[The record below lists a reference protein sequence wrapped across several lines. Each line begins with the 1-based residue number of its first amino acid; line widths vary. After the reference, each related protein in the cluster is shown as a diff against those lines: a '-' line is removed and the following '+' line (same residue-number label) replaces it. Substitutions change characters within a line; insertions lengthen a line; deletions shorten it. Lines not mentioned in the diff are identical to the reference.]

1 MSTNTQVTPAL
12 ESNKSSNASNF
23 DATRIDANRT
33 ARVREL
39 LKAANERILVLDGA
53 TGTALQSLNLTAQ
66 DFGGPELEGCNENLV
81 FTRPDV
87 VAHVSRVYL
96 EAGCDIVETN
106 TFGATELV
114 LDEYG
119 LGAKAYEANRL
130 ATEIARRVCTEFD
143 RPGRTH
149 FVAGSMGPTTKAL
162 SLTGGISFDALSQH
176 YYGQARG
183 LFDGG
188 ADYLLLETCNDGRN
202 IKAALVAIDRL
213 FSETEAAGR
222 GRIPV
227 AVSATIENSGTMLAG
242 QSIEALVAA
251 LMNRDLFYLGLNCA
265 TGPEFMTDHIRSLAA
280 LSPFRV
286 ACVPNAGLPD
296 EDGHYLETPEMVGKA
311 IEHFIKADWLNL
323 VGGCC
328 GTNADHI
335 RKLVEIAK
343 GIKPRTPKRESRSI
357 LSGVDFLEITDDLRP
372 VIVGERTN
380 VIGSRKFKEMITSE
394 QYDEAA
400 EIAKHQVK
408 AGAHII
414 DVCLA
419 NPDRDELTDVENF
432 LEFVVKKIRVPLMI
446 DSTDKKVIARALTY
460 CQGKAIIN
468 SINLEDGEERFEEI
482 VPLARQFGAAL
493 VVGTID
499 EDPEQGMGVT
509 RERKLVIAERSHHLL
524 TEKYGFAEEDIYFD
538 PLVFPCGTG
547 DEQYRTSAPETIEG
561 LRLIK
566 QKFPRV
572 KTALG
577 ISNVSFGL
585 PAAGREVLNSVFLYH
600 CVQAGLDLA
609 IVNSEKLERFGSLP
623 QDEIDLAEN
632 LLFSRGED
640 PLGKFA
646 AKFRDRKLAV
656 KKDRSLIPLDER
668 LSSSVIEG
676 TKDGLLEDLA
686 EAMKQRKPLEIING
700 PLMAGMDEVG
710 RLFNANKLIVA
721 EVLQSA
727 EVMKA
732 AVAFLEPHME
742 KTDVSTRGKVLLAT
756 VKGDVHDIGKNLV
769 DIILSNNGY
778 NVVNL
783 GIKIPPDQLITA
795 CREHKPDIVGLS
807 GLLVKSAHQMVT
819 TAEDLA
825 RAGIT
830 TPILV
835 GGAAL
840 SRNFTE
846 KRILPAYNDGA
857 VIYARDA
864 MSGLDLANKITD
876 ADKTHFK
883 RLISDIAERRRAAEA
898 AEAAAPVKP
907 TTTAANT
914 APDDSRSH
922 AVRVLQTEQI
932 PQPPDYRRHIQNN
945 VSVEGIWKF
954 INPLMLYNRHLGIK
968 PKIAKQFEQM
978 AKDPTLAR
986 QIKQEDHSAY
996 GVWEKVEEVK
1006 AQYNNTPYLQPSSIY
1021 RFFRAAGQGNT
1032 VYLYCDPTDG
1042 KPGANFHFERQS
1054 KGERLCLADYVAPL
1068 GGPAD
1073 NIALFLTTCGKGVRE
1088 ESARLRAKGE
1098 FLKSHILQ
1106 AVAIE
1111 TAESYAEYLHS
1122 FLRATWGF
1130 ADDLNMTMMER
1141 FQARYRGKRFS
1152 FGYPACPRLEDQ
1164 ALLFE
1169 LLHPADIGVQL
1180 TEGFMMDPEASVSAI
1195 VFHHPDA
1202 KYFGVGGGSD
1212 GTGGTEGGNGTDGGN
1227 DT

>member
-1 MSTNTQVTPAL
+1 
-12 ESNKSSNASNF
+12 
-23 DATRIDANRT
+23 
-33 ARVREL
+33 VREL
-39 LKAANERILVLDGA
+39 LKTADERILVLDGA

-66 DFGGPELEGCNENLV
+66 DFGGAELEGCNENLV

-87 VAHVSRVYL
+87 VEQVSRIYL

-130 ATEIARRVCTEFD
+130 ASEIARRVCAEFD
-143 RPGRTH
+143 CPERMH

-162 SLTGGISFDALSQH
+162 SLTGGISFEALSQH
-176 YYGQARG
+176 YFEQARG

-202 IKAALVAIDRL
+202 IKAALVAFDRL
-213 FSETEAAGR
+213 FTETEKSGR

-265 TGPEFMTDHIRSLAA
+265 TGPEFMTDHVRSLAE

-296 EDGHYLETPEMVGKA
+296 EDGQYLETPEMVGKA
-311 IEHFIKADWLNL
+311 IEHFLKAGWLNF

-335 RKLVEIAK
+335 RKLTEIAK
-343 GIKPRTPKRESRSI
+343 GVQPRAPKRESRSI
-357 LSGVDFLEITDDLRP
+357 LSGVDFLEITDELRP

-380 VIGSRKFKEMITSE
+380 VIGSRKFKEMITAE

-446 DSTDKKVIARALTY
+446 DSTDTKVIARALTF

-468 SINLEDGEERFEEI
+468 SINLEDGEERFDEI

-499 EDPEQGMGVT
+499 EDPDQGMGVT
-509 RERKLVIAERSHHLL
+509 RERKLAIAERSHQLL
-524 TEKYGFAEEDIYFD
+524 TEKYGFPEEDIYFD

-566 QKFPRV
+566 QRFPRV

-623 QDEIDLAEN
+623 KEEIELAEN
-632 LLFSRGED
+632 LLFSRDED

-646 AKFRDRKLAV
+646 AKFRDRKTAA
-656 KKDRSLIPLDER
+656 KKERSLTPLDER
-668 LSSSVIEG
+668 LSNSVVEG
-676 TKDGLLEDLA
+676 TKDGLIEDLG
-686 EAMKQRKPLEIING
+686 EAMKARKPLEIING

-732 AVAFLEPHME
+732 AVGFLEPHME
-742 KTDVSTRGKVLLAT
+742 KADVSSRGKVLLAT

-783 GIKIPPDQLITA
+783 GIKIPPEQLINA
-795 CREHKPDIVGLS
+795 CREHKPDIIGLS
-807 GLLVKSAHQMVT
+807 GLLVKSAHQMVS

-825 RAGIT
+825 RAGVT

-846 KRILPAYNDGA
+846 KRIFPAYNDGA

-876 ADKTHFK
+876 SNKTNFVQ
-883 RLISDIAERRRAAEA
+883 LMSEITERRRAADA
-898 AEAAAPVKP
+898 AEAAAPAKSAGSEP
-907 TTTAANT
+907 AAPN
-914 APDDSRSH
+914 DSRSH
-922 AVRVLQTEQI
+922 AVRVLQIEQI
-932 PQPPDYRRHIQNN
+932 PQPPDFRRHIQNN

-968 PKIAKQFEQM
+968 PKIAKQFELM

-986 QIKQEDHSAY
+986 KIKEEDPSAY

-1006 AQYNNTPYLQPSSIY
+1006 AQYNDTPYLQPSSIY
-1021 RFFRAAGQGNT
+1021 RFFRAAGQGNSLF
-1032 VYLYCDPTDG
+1032 LYCNPTDH
-1042 KPGANFHFERQS
+1042 KPGASLKFDRQT
-1054 KGERLCLADYVAPL
+1054 KGERLCLTDYVAPV
-1068 GGPAD
+1068 GGPSD
-1073 NIALFLTTCGKGVRE
+1073 NIALFLTTCGKGVRD

-1111 TAESYAEYLHS
+1111 TAEAYAEYLHS
-1122 FLRATWGF
+1122 FLRAAWGF

-1202 KYFGVGGGSD
+1202 KYFGIGSTTD
-1212 GTGGTEGGNGTDGGN
+1212 GNGNDTSDGGTES
-1227 DT
+1227 